1 VSSPGQQLPPQSP
14 TSGNG
19 RVIVTIAVE
28 GLRIPAVAV
37 ELRSLDSNIV
47 VGKTTSDAV
56 GQVTFPD
63 VRPGRYVVHAT
74 RDGFA
79 DTDSAPFNVSAGENE
94 QVLVEMRLTFVRES
108 VDVVVPANS
117 PTESLQPVAVSDV
130 LTGAKMDIQPLA
142 GDDFQSLLTLLP
154 SIIRG
159 PEGRLRVKGG
169 GPTTGALQM
178 SSASLNDP
186 STGDFDLELPSGAV
200 ESVEVLSN
208 PFAAEY
214 GRFSTSVTQVRTKR
228 GTNDWLFKPD
238 NLVPGFGKGFAFVN
252 KFEPRFSISGP
263 LKRDKLLFGQYF
275 QYRYVRTPVKSLPGE
290 PQLGLDSF
298 DSFTRLDAVL
308 SSRHALTGGVIYFP
322 RKITNATMSTFRPE
336 ETTPKFSQSGFS
348 SGAADRLILSA
359 HTVLESTVAIRIF
372 EVDQKT
378 KGELPMTYTPQ
389 GQSGNFFNRQ
399 ERNVKSFQFV
409 EALSYSKTWKG
420 EHVFKFGADLQHSR
434 FDGDNYSQQL
444 DIRRLDGSL
453 AERTTY
459 SPALVNPEVSGTEFA
474 LFAQDRWRVN
484 DRLAFELGFRS
495 DRDDIVEKVNYSP
508 RAGVSVSILPEG
520 RGILRGGFGKFAER
534 TPLTIGAFT
543 QYDVQTVTRY
553 GAFGVPTGPPVT
565 FTHAIDGVLKTP
577 ESIVQTV
584 AWDQRFGRLFFFKG
598 AYLHRHGSHA
608 YILNPNAGLGELAL
622 SSSGESKYWEVE
634 TTGRYLASE
643 HRDLTVSYVH
653 SKSTRDTNDYD
664 QFYGNFRNPI
674 IRSDENALSPTDVP
688 NRVIVR
694 GNIGLPAKWVFVPVY
709 EWRTGFP
716 WSTVNEFQDFIEPR
730 NTSGRL
736 PSVSTLDFTL
746 ARPWRFRKYSFTGGI
761 KIYNAFN
768 KGNER
773 DVQNNITS
781 PDFGKFYN
789 PIQRSIGF
797 VVSGSKP

>member
-1 VSSPGQQLPPQSP
+1 
-14 TSGNG
+14 
-19 RVIVTIAVE
+19 
-28 GLRIPAVAV
+28 
-37 ELRSLDSNIV
+37 
-47 VGKTTSDAV
+47 
-56 GQVTFPD
+56 
-63 VRPGRYVVHAT
+63 
-74 RDGFA
+74 
-79 DTDSAPFNVSAGENE
+79 
-94 QVLVEMRLTFVRES
+94 
-108 VDVVVPANS
+108 
-117 PTESLQPVAVSDV
+117 
-130 LTGAKMDIQPLA
+130 
-142 GDDFQSLLTLLP
+142 
-154 SIIRG
+154 
-159 PEGRLRVKGG
+159 
-169 GPTTGALQM
+169 
-178 SSASLNDP
+178 
-186 STGDFDLELPSGAV
+186 
-200 ESVEVLSN
+200 
-208 PFAAEY
+208 
-214 GRFSTSVTQVRTKR
+214 
-228 GTNDWLFKPD
+228 
-238 NLVPGFGKGFAFVN
+238 
-252 KFEPRFSISGP
+252 
-263 LKRDKLLFGQYF
+263 
-275 QYRYVRTPVKSLPGE
+275 
-290 PQLGLDSF
+290 
-298 DSFTRLDAVL
+298 
-308 SSRHALTGGVIYFP
+308 
-322 RKITNATMSTFRPE
+322 
-336 ETTPKFSQSGFS
+336 
-348 SGAADRLILSA
+348 
-359 HTVLESTVAIRIF
+359 
-372 EVDQKT
+372 
-378 KGELPMTYTPQ
+378 MTYTPQ

-622 SSSGESKYWEVE
+622 SSSGASKYWEVE